1 MSGTEDSP
9 RSRWRTA
16 LNRTR
21 YRNANYPNDISEEE
35 AENLTAKEYSAFKG
49 KYGNY
54 LFGKYYQ
61 DHPEASVYE
70 GDTDLNG
77 SLTEFEP
84 RPLRSLFSS
93 KQPHLRILFINDKK
107 HIRRRQ
113 TLLSKDKYYKPQP
126 SSEIR
131 NMSMNDLLDNLNQ
144 YFQNDLSIST
154 HISKPVTSTRYSN
167 SLHIPIISTLNKS
180 AASSSGRSIDEKLN
194 LQVPSTLVHPSNS
207 SPMLNG
213 TNFEASSP
221 SVRNISKS
229 SYNYSPEYDQFD
241 RVHELRGRDLCS
253 VVRQINAVD
262 IPVVMIR
269 QHACIFSLRFD
280 VKAIVQAHRIIFIGR
295 SSQDDFTGLKRHMN
309 GTLSI
314 IHNCLLM
321 YLSINLSILQI
332 IGYTA

>member
-1 MSGTEDSP
+1 MSTEGTP
-9 RSRWRTA
+9 QSRWRSAITKS
-16 LNRTR
+16 R
-21 YRNANYPNDISEEE
+21 YRNTNYPNEPSDEET
-35 AENLTAKEYSAFKG
+35 ENLTAKEYSAFKG

-61 DHPEASVYE
+61 DHPESSLYE
-70 GDTDLNG
+70 GETTLNG

-107 HIRRRQ
+107 YIRRRL
-113 TLLSKDKYYKPQP
+113 TVLNKDKSYKPQP

-144 YFQNDLSIST
+144 YFHNELSVATAAASRPTPLST
-154 HISKPVTSTRYSN
+154 RLNNTLNVPILSKSGSGRTAADDKHSVPAVPLPPSLINPIHASVSSPILNNGTSHAIHTSHESVTSHTPTTRNVSKAPLSYS
-167 SLHIPIISTLNKS
+167 
-180 AASSSGRSIDEKLN
+180 D
-194 LQVPSTLVHPSNS
+194 
-207 SPMLNG
+207 
-213 TNFEASSP
+213 
-221 SVRNISKS
+221 
-229 SYNYSPEYDQFD
+229 YDQFD

-262 IPVVMIR
+262 IPIIMIR

-295 SSQDDFTGLKRHMN
+295 WSQDDFTGLKRHMN
-309 GTLSI
+309 GW
-314 IHNCLLM
+314 
-321 YLSINLSILQI
+321 
-332 IGYTA
+332 